1 MNLAGKKYLV
11 TGASSGIGLAL
22 VKKLLAAEA
31 EVGIICRNQDKIDQV
46 LASLTNDGEH
56 IYPFTAD
63 LSVQTDITHLATKV
77 LNKFDKLDGLINNAG
92 IFTKKQTMT
101 EDGFE
106 LQFAVNYLAQVHLN
120 VLLLPIIKQS
130 NGRIVNVASME
141 HMIGKLYP
149 QDMQLTNNYLG
160 TRAYRQSKLAVVM
173 ASASLAGRVSGV
185 TVNAVHPGVV
195 YTKLVHSIS
204 PLAVIVKKIL
214 KSPDQGAEA
223 PFYVATDTSLNEVTG
238 KYFHEKKMS
247 KPAKAARDQ
256 KKNDWL
262 LDHTLEML
270 KLNPKLA

>member
-1 MNLAGKKYLV
+1 MNLKGKKYLV

-31 EVGIICRNQDKIDQV
+31 EVGIVCRDQDKIDQV
-46 LASLTNDGEH
+46 LASPVNNLEH

-63 LSVQTDITHLATKV
+63 LSVQSDITHLAAKV

-92 IFTKKQTMT
+92 VFTKKQTIT

-120 VLLLPIIKQS
+120 VLLLPIIKES

-149 QDMQLTNNYLG
+149 QDMQLTNKYLG

-173 ASASLAGRVSGV
+173 ATASLASRVSGV

-195 YTKLVHSIS
+195 YTKLVHTIS

-223 PFYVATDTSLNEVTG
+223 PFYVATDKSLNEVTG
-238 KYFHEKKMS
+238 KYFHEKKIS
-247 KPAKAARDQ
+247 KPAKEARDQ

>member
-1 MNLAGKKYLV
+1 LNLAGKKYLV